1 MTWSG
6 IARAAR
12 WPLWSWRNLAVTSI
26 AALVLLAALGR
37 LTDGLGAAD
46 ASPTKTPMTPA
57 GPTVPVPSPDT
68 ATPPTTGPASS
79 LTPPTS
85 AAPTATPAKDS
96 PVRVATLF
104 VTAWT
109 KTGNGDQAWMAG
121 MKPWATDKLI
131 ASMSG
136 TDPAQVPATKV
147 TGDAA
152 LTRTQAGAATVSV
165 PTDGG
170 RIAVQLLQQ
179 GGTWKANTLAP
190 DDAPPG
196 APTPALGRTAT
207 GSGT

>member
-1 MTWSG
+1 M
-6 IARAAR
+6 
-12 WPLWSWRNLAVTSI
+12 
-26 AALVLLAALGR
+26 
-37 LTDGLGAAD
+37 
-46 ASPTKTPMTPA
+46 
-57 GPTVPVPSPDT
+57 
-68 ATPPTTGPASS
+68 
-79 LTPPTS
+79 
-85 AAPTATPAKDS
+85 
-96 PVRVATLF
+96 F

-109 KTGNGDQAWMAG
+109 KTDRGDQAWMAG

-131 ASMSG
+131 ASMTG

-152 LTRTQAGAATVSV
+152 LTKIRAGAATVSV

-179 GGTWKANTLAP
+179 GETWKANTLAP

-196 APTPALGRTAT
+196 APTPALGPTTA